1 MKLKSPRVFKGL
13 GVLNILK
20 IKKQSIMNTQ
30 KDGQDDHSKRLSL
43 ELIIEGKKFEWFEQ
57 FITGK
62 QLKELRGL
70 PLDCELFLDIVEP
83 WKDDAILNDETVDL
97 ARTGIEQFYIK
108 QKLKYSIDGKNFETD
123 KQYIKGSQIRIQGN
137 IAADFQI
144 YLNNKQPWED
154 DLIEDNEIVDLARPG
169 KEKFYSKKEVVEII
183 IIVNGREKQWCEK
196 TISFKQVVELAFG
209 NYHQNPNTVYTV
221 TYAKGPHQNPEGS
234 MVKGDTVFVTN
245 KMVFNVTATNK
256 S

>member
-1 MKLKSPRVFKGL
+1 
-13 GVLNILK
+13 
-20 IKKQSIMNTQ
+20 MNTQ
-30 KDGQDDHSKRLSL
+30 KDGQDDQGKRPSL

-57 FITGK
+57 YITGK

-70 PLDCELFLDIVEP
+70 PLDCELFLDIIEP
-83 WKDDAILNDETVDL
+83 WKDDAILNVEVVDL
-97 ARTGIEQFYIK
+97 ARPGIEQFYIK

-123 KQYIKGSQIRIQGN
+123 KQYIKGSQIRRQGN

-144 YLNNKQPWED
+144 FLDNKQPWED
-154 DLIEDNEIVDLARPG
+154 DLIEDDEIVDLARPG
-169 KEKFYSKKEVVEII
+169 KEKFYSKKEVVAFI

-196 TISFKQVVELAFG
+196 TINFKQVVELAFA
-209 NYHQNPNTVYTV
+209 NYQDNPDTVYTV
-221 TYAKGPHQNPEGS
+221 TYAKGPHQNTEGS

>member
-1 MKLKSPRVFKGL
+1 MYK
-13 GVLNILK
+13 
-20 IKKQSIMNTQ
+20 Q
-30 KDGQDDHSKRLSL
+30 KDGQDDHSKRPSL

-83 WKDDAILNDETVDL
+83 WKDDAILNDEIVDL
-97 ARTGIEQFYIK
+97 ARPGIEQFYIK
-108 QKLKYSIDGKNFETD
+108 QKLKYSINDENFETD
-123 KQYIKGSQIRIQGN
+123 KQYIKGSQIRRQGN
-137 IAADFQI
+137 IPTDYQI
-144 YLNNKQPWED
+144 FLDNKQPWDD
-154 DLIEDNEIVDLARPG
+154 DLIEDDEIVDLARPG
-169 KEKFYSKKEVVEII
+169 KEKFYSKKEVTEFI

-209 NYHQNPNTVYTV
+209 NYQENPNTVYTV

-234 MVKGDTVFVTN
+234 MVKGDKVFVTN

>member
-1 MKLKSPRVFKGL
+1 MDATKSGHDDQKG
-13 GVLNILK
+13 
-20 IKKQSIMNTQ
+20 
-30 KDGQDDHSKRLSL
+30 RPSL

-70 PLDCELFLDIVEP
+70 PLDCELFLDIIEP
-83 WKDDAILNDETVDL
+83 WQDDAILNDEVVDL
-97 ARTGIEQFYIK
+97 ARTGIEQFYVK
-108 QKLKYSIDGKNFETD
+108 QKLKYSIDGENFETD
-123 KQYIKGSQIRIQGN
+123 KQYIKGSQIRRQGN
-137 IAADFQI
+137 IGADFQI
-144 YLNNKQPWED
+144 FLDNKQPWED
-154 DLIEDNEIVDLARPG
+154 DLIDDDEIVDLARPG
-169 KEKFYSKKEVVEII
+169 KEKFYSKKEVVEFV

-209 NYHQNPNTVYTV
+209 NYQENPNTVYTV

-234 MVKGDTVFVTN
+234 MVKGDKVFVTN

>member
-1 MKLKSPRVFKGL
+1 MYK
-13 GVLNILK
+13 
-20 IKKQSIMNTQ
+20 Q
-30 KDGQDDHSKRLSL
+30 KDGQDDHSKRPSL

-62 QLKELRGL
+62 QLKEFRGL
-70 PLDCELFLDIVEP
+70 PLDCELFLDIAEP
-83 WKDDAILNDETVDL
+83 WKDDAILNDEIIDL
-97 ARTGIEQFYIK
+97 ARPGIEQFYIK
-108 QKLKYSIDGKNFETD
+108 QKLKYSINGENFETD
-123 KQYIKGSQIRIQGN
+123 KQYIKGSQIRRQGN

-144 YLNNKQPWED
+144 YLDNKQPWED
-154 DLIEDNEIVDLARPG
+154 DLIEDDEIVDLARPG
-169 KEKFYSKKEVVEII
+169 KEKFYSKKEVTEFI
-183 IIVNGREKQWCEK
+183 IIVNGREKQWNQK

-209 NYHQNPNTVYTV
+209 NYQENPNTVYTV

-234 MVKGDTVFVTN
+234 MVKDDKVFVTN

>member
-1 MKLKSPRVFKGL
+1 MS
-13 GVLNILK
+13 K
-20 IKKQSIMNTQ
+20 IKI
-30 KDGQDDHSKRLSL
+30 GQDDQKGRPSL
-43 ELIIEGKKFEWFEQ
+43 TLIIEGKKFDWFEQ

-83 WKDDAILNDETVDL
+83 WKDDAILNDEVVDL
-97 ARTGIEQFYIK
+97 ARTGIEQFYVK

-123 KQYIKGSQIRIQGN
+123 KQYIKGSQIRKQGD
-137 IAADFQI
+137 IPDDYEIF
-144 YLNNKQPWED
+144 LDNKQPWED
-154 DLIEDNEIVDLARPG
+154 ELIENDEIVDLARPG
-169 KEKFYSKKEVVEII
+169 KEKFYSKKEIIEFI

-209 NYHQNPNTVYTV
+209 NYQENPNTVYTV

-234 MVKGDTVFVTN
+234 MVKGDKVFVTN

>member
-1 MKLKSPRVFKGL
+1 
-13 GVLNILK
+13 
-20 IKKQSIMNTQ
+20 MNTQ
-30 KDGQDDHSKRLSL
+30 KDGQDDQSKRPSL

-97 ARTGIEQFYIK
+97 ARPGIEQFYIK

-123 KQYIKGSQIRIQGN
+123 KQYIKGSQIRRQGN

-144 YLNNKQPWED
+144 YLDNKQPWED
-154 DLIEDNEIVDLARPG
+154 DLIEDDEIVDLARPG
-169 KEKFYSKKEVVEII
+169 KEKFYSKKEITEFI
-183 IIVNGREKQWCEK
+183 IIVNGREKQWNQK
-196 TISFKQVVELAFG
+196 TISFKQIVELQFG
-209 NYHQNPNTVYTV
+209 DYQENPNTVYTV
-221 TYAKGPHQNPEGS
+221 TYAKGPHQNLEGS
-234 MVKGDTVFVTN
+234 MVKGDKVFVTN

>member
-1 MKLKSPRVFKGL
+1 
-13 GVLNILK
+13 
-20 IKKQSIMNTQ
+20 MNT
-30 KDGQDDHSKRLSL
+30 DVNGQDDQKGRPSL
-43 ELIIEGKKFEWFEQ
+43 ILIIEGKKFEWFEQ

-83 WKDDAILNDETVDL
+83 WKDDAILNDEIVDL
-97 ARTGIEQFYIK
+97 ARQGIEQFYIK

-123 KQYIKGSQIRIQGN
+123 KQYIKGSQIRSQGN
-137 IAADFQI
+137 IPDDYQI
-144 YLNNKQPWED
+144 FLDNKQPWED

-169 KEKFYSKKEVVEII
+169 KEKFYSKKEVTEFI

-209 NYHQNPNTVYTV
+209 NFQENPNTVYTV

-234 MVKGDTVFVTN
+234 MVKGDKVFVTN

>member
-1 MKLKSPRVFKGL
+1 MF
-13 GVLNILK
+13 I
-20 IKKQSIMNTQ
+20 Q
-30 KDGQDDHSKRLSL
+30 KDGQDDHSKRPSL

-70 PLDCELFLDIVEP
+70 PLDCELFLDLVEP
-83 WKDDAILNDETVDL
+83 WKDDAILNEEVVDL
-97 ARTGIEQFYIK
+97 ARIGIEQFYIK
-108 QKLKYSIDGKNFETD
+108 QKLKYSIDGATFETD
-123 KQYIKGSQIRIQGN
+123 KQYIKGIQIRRQGN

-144 YLNNKQPWED
+144 FLDNKQPWED

-169 KEKFYSKKEVVEII
+169 KEKFYSKKEVIEFII
-183 IIVNGREKQWCEK
+183 IINGREKQWCEK
-196 TISFKQVVELAFG
+196 TISFKQVVELAFV
-209 NYHQNPNTVYTV
+209 NYQENPNTVYTV

>member
-1 MKLKSPRVFKGL
+1 MF
-13 GVLNILK
+13 
-20 IKKQSIMNTQ
+20 TQ
-30 KDGQDDHSKRLSL
+30 KNGQNDHGKRPSL

-70 PLDCELFLDIVEP
+70 PLDSELFLDIVEP

-97 ARTGIEQFYIK
+97 ARQGIEQFYIK
-108 QKLKYSIDGKNFETD
+108 QKLMYSIDGKNFETD
-123 KQYIKGSQIRIQGN
+123 KQYIKGSQIRRQGN

-144 YLNNKQPWED
+144 YLDNKQPWED
-154 DLIEDNEIVDLARPG
+154 DLIEDDEIVDLARPG
-169 KEKFYSKKEVVEII
+169 KEKFYSKKEVTEYN
-183 IIVNGREKQWCEK
+183 IIVNGREKQWYEK
-196 TISFKQVVELAFG
+196 TISFMQVVELAFG
-209 NYHQNPNTVYTV
+209 NYQEDPNSVYTV
-221 TYAKGPHQNPEGS
+221 TYAKGSHQNPEGS
-234 MVKGDTVFVTN
+234 MVKGDEVYITN

>member
-1 MKLKSPRVFKGL
+1 
-13 GVLNILK
+13 
-20 IKKQSIMNTQ
+20 MNTQ
-30 KDGQDDHSKRLSL
+30 KDGQDDHSKRPSL
-43 ELIIEGKKFEWFEQ
+43 ELIIEGKKLEWFEQ

-97 ARTGIEQFYIK
+97 ARPGIEQFYIK
-108 QKLKYSIDGKNFETD
+108 QKLKYSINTENFETD
-123 KQYIKGSQIRIQGN
+123 KQYIKGSQIRKQGK
-137 IAADFQI
+137 IPEDFLI
-144 YLNNKQPWED
+144 YLSNKKPWED
-154 DLIEDNEIVDLARPG
+154 DLITNDEIIDLARPG
-169 KEKFYSKKEVVEII
+169 KEKFYSKQEVNEFV

-196 TISFKQVVELAFG
+196 TITFQQVVELQFG
-209 NYHQNPNTVYTV
+209 DYQENPNTVYTV
-221 TYAKGPHQNPEGS
+221 TYAKGPQQNPEGS
-234 MVKGDTVFVTN
+234 MVKGDKVFVIN

>member
-1 MKLKSPRVFKGL
+1 
-13 GVLNILK
+13 
-20 IKKQSIMNTQ
+20 MNTQ
-30 KDGQDDHSKRLSL
+30 KDGQDDHSKRPSL

-97 ARTGIEQFYIK
+97 ARPGIEQFYIK
-108 QKLKYSIDGKNFETD
+108 QKLKYSIDGKNFETN
-123 KQYIKGSQIRIQGN
+123 KQYIKGSQIRRQGN

-144 YLNNKQPWED
+144 YLDNKQPWED
-154 DLIEDNEIVDLARPG
+154 DLIEDDEIVDLARPG
-169 KEKFYSKKEVVEII
+169 KEKFYSKKEITEFI
-183 IIVNGREKQWCEK
+183 IIVNGREKQWNQK
-196 TISFKQVVELAFG
+196 TISFKQVVELTFG
-209 NYHQNPNTVYTV
+209 NYQENPNTVYTV

-234 MVKGDTVFVTN
+234 MVKGDKVFVTN

>member
-1 MKLKSPRVFKGL
+1 MF
-13 GVLNILK
+13 
-20 IKKQSIMNTQ
+20 TQ
-30 KDGQDDHSKRLSL
+30 KDGQDDHSKRPSL

-62 QLKELRGL
+62 QLKELRVL

-97 ARTGIEQFYIK
+97 ARPGIEQFYIK

-123 KQYIKGSQIRIQGN
+123 KQYIKGSQIRRQGN

-144 YLNNKQPWED
+144 YLDNKQPWED

-169 KEKFYSKKEVVEII
+169 KEKFYSKKEITEFI
-183 IIVNGREKQWCEK
+183 IIVNGREKQWNQK
-196 TISFKQVVELAFG
+196 TISFKQVVELQFG
-209 NYHQNPNTVYTV
+209 NYQENPNTIYTV

-234 MVKGDTVFVTN
+234 MIKGDKVFVTN
-245 KMVFNVTATNK
+245 KIVFNVTATNK

>member
-1 MKLKSPRVFKGL
+1 MF
-13 GVLNILK
+13 
-20 IKKQSIMNTQ
+20 TQ
-30 KDGQDDHSKRLSL
+30 KDGQDDHSKRPSL

-97 ARTGIEQFYIK
+97 ARPGIEQFYIK

-123 KQYIKGSQIRIQGN
+123 KQYIKGSQIRRQGN

-144 YLNNKQPWED
+144 YLDNKQPWED

-169 KEKFYSKKEVVEII
+169 KEKFYSKKEITEFI
-183 IIVNGREKQWCEK
+183 IIVNGREKQWNQK
-196 TISFKQVVELAFG
+196 TISFKQVVELQFG
-209 NYHQNPNTVYTV
+209 NYQENPNTIYTV

-234 MVKGDTVFVTN
+234 MVKGDKVFVTN

>member
-1 MKLKSPRVFKGL
+1 
-13 GVLNILK
+13 
-20 IKKQSIMNTQ
+20 MNT
-30 KDGQDDHSKRLSL
+30 DINGQDDQKGRPSL
-43 ELIIEGKKFEWFEQ
+43 TLIIEGKKFEWFEQ

-83 WKDDAILNDETVDL
+83 WKDDAILNDEVVDL

-123 KQYIKGSQIRIQGN
+123 KQYIKGSQIRRQGN
-137 IAADFQI
+137 IPDDYQI
-144 YLNNKQPWED
+144 FLDNKQPWED
-154 DLIEDNEIVDLARPG
+154 DLIEGNEIVDLARPG
-169 KEKFYSKKEVVEII
+169 KEKFYSKKEVTEFI

-196 TISFKQVVELAFG
+196 NISFKQVVELAFG
-209 NYHQNPNTVYTV
+209 NYQENPNTVYTV

-234 MVKGDTVFVTN
+234 MVKGDKVFVTN

>member
-1 MKLKSPRVFKGL
+1 
-13 GVLNILK
+13 
-20 IKKQSIMNTQ
+20 MNTQ
-30 KDGQDDHSKRLSL
+30 KDGQDDQGKRPSL

-57 FITGK
+57 YITGK

-70 PLDCELFLDIVEP
+70 PLDCELFLDIIEP
-83 WKDDAILNDETVDL
+83 WKDDAILNDEVVDL
-97 ARTGIEQFYIK
+97 ARPGIEQFYIK

-123 KQYIKGSQIRIQGN
+123 KQYIKGSQIRRQGN

-144 YLNNKQPWED
+144 FLDNKQPWED
-154 DLIEDNEIVDLARPG
+154 DLIEDDEIVDLARPG
-169 KEKFYSKKEVVEII
+169 KEKFYSKKEVVAFI

-196 TISFKQVVELAFG
+196 TINFKQVVELAFV
-209 NYHQNPNTVYTV
+209 NYQDNPDTVYTV
-221 TYAKGPHQNPEGS
+221 TYAKGPHQNTEGS

>member
-1 MKLKSPRVFKGL
+1 MF
-13 GVLNILK
+13 
-20 IKKQSIMNTQ
+20 TQ
-30 KDGQDDHSKRLSL
+30 KNGHDDHGKRPSL
-43 ELIIEGKKFEWFEQ
+43 KLIIEGKKFEWFDQ

-62 QLKELRGL
+62 QLKELRAL

-83 WKDDAILNDETVDL
+83 WKDDAILNDEIVDL
-97 ARTGIEQFYIK
+97 ARPGIEQFYIK

-123 KQYIKGSQIRIQGN
+123 KQYIKGSQIRRQGN
-137 IAADFQI
+137 ISTDYQI
-144 YLNNKQPWED
+144 FLDNKQPWED
-154 DLIEDNEIVDLARPG
+154 DLIEDDEIVDLARPG
-169 KEKFYSKKEVVEII
+169 KEKFYSKKEITEFI

-209 NYHQNPNTVYTV
+209 NYLENPNTVYTV

-234 MVKGDTVFVTN
+234 MVKGDKVFVTN

>member
-1 MKLKSPRVFKGL
+1 
-13 GVLNILK
+13 
-20 IKKQSIMNTQ
+20 MNTQ
-30 KDGQDDHSKRLSL
+30 KDGQDDHRNRPSL

-97 ARTGIEQFYIK
+97 ARPGIEQFYIK

-123 KQYIKGSQIRIQGN
+123 KQYIKGSQIRRQGN

-144 YLNNKQPWED
+144 YLDNKQPWED
-154 DLIEDNEIVDLARPG
+154 DLIEDDEIVDLARPS
-169 KEKFYSKKEVVEII
+169 KEKFYSKKEITEFI
-183 IIVNGREKQWCEK
+183 IIVNGREKQWNQK
-196 TISFKQVVELAFG
+196 TISFKQVVELQFG
-209 NYHQNPNTVYTV
+209 DYQENPNTVYTV

-234 MVKGDTVFVTN
+234 MVKGDKVFVTN

>member
-1 MKLKSPRVFKGL
+1 
-13 GVLNILK
+13 
-20 IKKQSIMNTQ
+20 MNTQ
-30 KDGQDDHSKRLSL
+30 KDGQDDQSKRPLL

-70 PLDCELFLDIVEP
+70 SLDCELFLDIVEP

-97 ARTGIEQFYIK
+97 ARPGIEQFYIK
-108 QKLKYSIDGKNFETD
+108 QKLKYSINAENFETD
-123 KQYIKGSQIRIQGN
+123 KQYIKGSQIRKQGK
-137 IAADFQI
+137 IPDDFLI
-144 YLNNKQPWED
+144 YLSNKKPWED
-154 DLIEDNEIVDLARPG
+154 DLITNDEIVDLARPG
-169 KEKFYSKKEVVEII
+169 KEKFYSKQEVNEFV

-196 TISFKQVVELAFG
+196 TITFQQVVALAFG
-209 NYHQNPNTVYTV
+209 NYQDNPNTVYTV
-221 TYAKGPHQNPEGS
+221 TYAKGPQQNPEGS
-234 MVKGDTVFVTN
+234 MVKGDKVFVIN